1 MNHVKFHLNR
11 FLRRVRIHGG
21 EFDTSARAMYRVRAK
36 RPLITY
42 ERALFSQAEP
52 RIVRGSTIERKQMS
66 TKTAFKRTALVA
78 VAALGLG
85 VLASA
90 PSSAAPMGDT
100 LTLASA
106 ASTGTIGVETTVLVT
121 QKYLST
127 ATTDTVTATATFVKY
142 PDGNSALPSWEAVST
157 DAAGTT
163 IDAGTPTKFISGLVA
178 SSGGVAASTAVTSN
192 FKLKLTAVVS
202 GEYVI
207 RVTPTNGT
215 GNPVLA
221 LAKDWTV
228 TVAAPAAP
236 TATGS
241 RVYLQ
246 ATGLDASKG
255 NVADAALKD
264 ANG

>member
-1 MNHVKFHLNR
+1 
-11 FLRRVRIHGG
+11 
-21 EFDTSARAMYRVRAK
+21 
-36 RPLITY
+36 
-42 ERALFSQAEP
+42 
-52 RIVRGSTIERKQMS
+52 MS

-90 PSSAAPMGDT
+90 PSSAAPMGDQ
-100 LTLASA
+100 LILASA
-106 ASTGTIGVETTVLVT
+106 TSTATIGVATSVVVT

-127 ATTDTVTATATFVKY
+127 GTSDTVTATASFVKY
-142 PDGNSALPSWEAVST
+142 PDGNAALPSFAPLNG
-157 DAAGTT
+157 DADYP
-163 IDAGTPTKFISGLVA
+163 DAGSPNKSGSGLIA
-178 SSGGVAASTAVTSN
+178 ATGSVAASTAVTSQ
-192 FKLKLTAVVS
+192 FKLSLTAVVP

-215 GNPVLA
+215 ANPVLA

-264 ANG
+264 GGGYARVPSDSTTLLKTQGIHVTTAQKLMGHSDPKVTMKIYTQVLDDEIDKTGAILARIS